1 MNKRLHFN
9 QPAPDVDLT
18 NTSGDPVRL
27 SSLWE
32 QSTLLLAFTRHFG
45 CPQCKEMLDML
56 NSFQGDLQAKGI
68 CIATVAQAMPNETRS
83 FCEQY
88 APGMLCLADPER
100 KAYTAFGLGRGDL
113 GQTIFNWKVLQS
125 NRMIQS
131 RKGRKPQL
139 PPKGQDVFLMSG
151 VFIIGT
157 DGLIRLPY
165 YYDDIAD
172 HPSLDLLLHGISG
185 IDWSQQFERPITSH
199 EVRKHAK

>member
-1 MNKRLHFN
+1 MKKRLHFN
-9 QPAPDVDLT
+9 HPAPDVALT
-18 NTSGDPVRL
+18 NTSGEPVRL
-27 SSLWE
+27 SDLWK

-56 NSFQGDLQAKGI
+56 NSSQADLREKGI
-68 CIATVAQAMPNETRS
+68 RIAAITQAVPEETRG

-88 APGMLCLADPER
+88 APSLLCLADPER
-100 KAYTAFGLGRGDL
+100 KAYTAFGLERGDL
-113 GQTIFNWKVLQS
+113 GQTIFNWKVLRS
-125 NRMIQS
+125 NRLIQA
-131 RKGRKPQL
+131 RKGWKPQL
-139 PPKGQDVFLMSG
+139 APKGQDVFLMSG

-185 IDWSQQFERPITSH
+185 IDWGQQFERPITSH
-199 EVRKHAK
+199 EVLKHAK

>member
-9 QPAPDVDLT
+9 HPAPDEALI
-18 NTSGDPVRL
+18 NTLGEPVVL
-27 SSLWE
+27 SSLWK

-56 NSFQGDLQAKGI
+56 NRFQPDLKAKGI
-68 CIATVAQAMPNETRS
+68 RTAVVTQGMPDDTRT
-83 FCEQY
+83 FCEEY
-88 APGMLCLADPER
+88 APGLLCLADPER
-100 KAYTAFGLGRGDL
+100 KAYTAFGLGRGGL
-113 GQTIFNWKVLQS
+113 SQTLLNWKVLRS
-125 NRMIQS
+125 NRMIQA
-131 RKGRKPQL
+131 RKGWKAQF

-172 HPSLDLLLHGISG
+172 HPSFDLLLQGISG
-185 IDWSQQFERPITSH
+185 MDWSQQFERPITSH
-199 EVRKHAK
+199 EVLKHAK

>member
-9 QPAPDVDLT
+9 QPAPDIELT

-27 SSLWE
+27 SSLWK
-32 QSTLLLAFTRHFG
+32 QSTLLIAFTRHFG

-56 NSFQGDLQAKGI
+56 NSFQADLQAKGI
-68 CIATVAQAMPNETRS
+68 CIAAVAQAMPNETRS

-131 RKGRKPQL
+131 RKGWKPQL

-157 DGLIRLPY
+157 DGLTRLPY